1 MNDDCGNF
9 CVACGARLP
18 SDATY
23 CPECGHS
30 VDGSDNPYLNAR
42 NVQMAPE
49 TLGNTYIFILIY
61 AVVAILF
68 GVGMVAMGTMVDQAF
83 WDEFISS
90 LPPEMA
96 EAYAAISLADFQKTA
111 TFGGVMFLLSGAF
124 AGVTGYLVNKRR
136 EWMVA
141 LITCCISAIL
151 SYELI
156 ITLVIGLYMAYR
168 IYWSKNCFQ
177 D

>member
-1 MNDDCGNF
+1 
-9 CVACGARLP
+9 
-18 SDATY
+18 
-23 CPECGHS
+23 
-30 VDGSDNPYLNAR
+30 
-42 NVQMAPE
+42 
-49 TLGNTYIFILIY
+49 
-61 AVVAILF
+61 
-68 GVGMVAMGTMVDQAF
+68 
-83 WDEFISS
+83 
-90 LPPEMA
+90 MA

-168 IYWSKNCFQ
+168 IYRSKNCFQ